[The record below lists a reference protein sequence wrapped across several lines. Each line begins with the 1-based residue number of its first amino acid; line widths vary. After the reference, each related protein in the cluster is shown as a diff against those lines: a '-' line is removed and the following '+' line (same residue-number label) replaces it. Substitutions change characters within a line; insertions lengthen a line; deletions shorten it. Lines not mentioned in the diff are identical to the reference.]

1 MRVFIAYSYGE
12 GDDLARGLRSVLSD
26 SGYEVFSP
34 DTVSKPGRAIFASIT
49 AAIQTADVVVA
60 LLTSPNPNVYF
71 ELGMAAGS
79 SIPMVVASQRP
90 ENAVVDLASAPYVEL
105 TGDTAQD
112 VSTIFRRVSEI
123 APAVPD
129 RSQTQ
134 ELTLRQLAQDPASLQ
149 KIGPQAFERMV
160 AQAFAD
166 AGYVVDAT
174 PSRSD
179 SGIDIIIES
188 DPLTVVQVKLY
199 RSRHLV
205 PVGAVRELF
214 GAMTAIGAS
223 RAILVS
229 SAGVTRSAKA
239 AAEQWPIDL
248 MTIGELSALQSRGN
262 DRAESP

>member
-1 MRVFIAYSYGE
+1 MRVFIAYTYGDA
-12 GDDLARGLRSVLSD
+12 DDLARELRSVLSD

-34 DTVSKPGRAIFASIT
+34 DTVSEPGQEIFASIT
-49 AAIQTADVVVA
+49 AAIQTADVVIA

-79 SIPMVVASQRP
+79 SIPMVVASHRP
-90 ENAVVDLASAPYVEL
+90 ENAVIDLASAPYVEL

-112 VSTIFRRVSEI
+112 VATILRRVSEI
-123 APAVPD
+123 APTGPA

-134 ELTLRQLAQDPASLQ
+134 DLTLGELVQDPASLQ
-149 KIGPQAFERMV
+149 KVGPQEFERMV

-166 AGYVVDAT
+166 AGYAVDTT
-174 PSRSD
+174 PSHSD
-179 SGIDIIIES
+179 SGIDIVIDD

-199 RSRHLV
+199 RSRNLV
-205 PVGAVRELF
+205 PVGAVRQLF
-214 GAMTAIGAS
+214 GAMTALGAS

-229 SAGVTRSAKA
+229 SAGFTRSAKA

-248 MTIGELSALQSRGN
+248 MTIDELFELQSRGIN
-262 DRAESP
+262 RADSS